1 MSKFTPGPW
10 HVAAYNDA
18 LYITSGR
25 PPASSNDHPL
35 NDSDRTVIAKMF
47 IPDCGSREANTA
59 LIADAPALL
68 WVLELLLIGRH
79 YFSAEE
85 GNNRFCKECGQY
97 ITDEAHYRDGESRK
111 TDEDKARALIAK
123 HGGGV

>member
-35 NDSDRTVIAKMF
+35 NDSGRTVIAKMF

-68 WVLELLLIGRH
+68 KALELCAVVLSGERMSKSSLV
-79 YFSAEE
+79 
-85 GNNRFCKECGQY
+85 
-97 ITDEAHYRDGESRK
+97 EALE
-111 TDEDKARALIAK
+111 KARALIAK

>member
-1 MSKFTPGPW
+1 MSFLIAPEDKTFIYALGPGGTNTFFCQVQSAGPERISKAEKEA
-10 HVAAYNDA
+10 VAA
-18 LYITSGR
+18 L
-25 PPASSNDHPL
+25 
-35 NDSDRTVIAKMF
+35 M
-47 IPDCGSREANTA
+47 
-59 LIADAPALL
+59 ADAPALL
-68 WVLELLLIGRH
+68 GALELLLIGRH

>member
-47 IPDCGSREANTA
+47 IPDCGSREANAA

-68 WVLELLLIGRH
+68 EALEACAVVLAGEKLSKKALIDALEKA
-79 YFSAEE
+79 SALISKH
-85 GNNRFCKECGQY
+85 R
-97 ITDEAHYRDGESRK
+97 GES
-111 TDEDKARALIAK
+111 
-123 HGGGV
+123 